1 MMPADQFHRVVAL
14 CRGPAVFRPAVVA
27 LAVTCSLF
35 VLSGCDDA
43 RPATAEPPPSR
54 FNSVKRDAG
63 NKAASSFCE
72 VSWPAG
78 EKKQA
83 FSAPATKPLPVPLD
97 AAKSAGGWRW
107 VNLWATWC
115 HPCIEEIGLLAKW
128 ETSLKKDGIPLDL
141 ELYSVDDDAAA
152 LSAWLGKKKMPGTVK
167 WLAGGAADLPA
178 VLTSL
183 GVDKAA
189 GIPVHALVD
198 PSGALRCVRT
208 GGVHDEDYGAV
219 KSILTGG

>member
-1 MMPADQFHRVVAL
+1 MFRSVVAV
-14 CRGPAVFRPAVVA
+14 AAVV
-27 LAVTCSLF
+27 LSLCT
-35 VLSGCDDA
+35 LPACDDGK
-43 RPATAEPPPSR
+43 PAASEPAPSR
-54 FNSVKRDAG
+54 FNGVKQSAG

-78 EKKQA
+78 EKA
-83 FSAPATKPLPVPLD
+83 HPFTTPAVKPLPVNVD
-97 AAKSAGGWRW
+97 APKPGGGWRW
-107 VNLWATWC
+107 INLWATWC
-115 HPCIEEIGLLAKW
+115 HPCIEEIGLLARW

-152 LSAWLGKKKMPGTVK
+152 LQAWLGKKKMPGTVK
-167 WLAGGAADLPA
+167 WLAGGAADLPT
-178 VLTSL
+178 VLTGL

-219 KSILTGG
+219 KAILTGG

>member
-1 MMPADQFHRVVAL
+1 MSRPVVA
-14 CRGPAVFRPAVVA
+14 VA
-27 LAVTCSLF
+27 AALLSLSALLA
-35 VLSGCDDA
+35 CDDGK
-43 RPATAEPPPSR
+43 PAAQEAAPSR
-54 FNSVKRDAG
+54 FDSVKHSAG

-78 EKKQA
+78 EKA
-83 FSAPATKPLPVPLD
+83 PHFATPATKPLPVKVDGP
-97 AAKSAGGWRW
+97 KSAGGWRW
-107 VNLWATWC
+107 INLWATWC
-115 HPCIEEIGLLAKW
+115 HPCIEEIGLLDRW
-128 ETSLKKDGIPLDL
+128 ETSLKKDGIALDL

-152 LSAWLGKKKMPGTVK
+152 LSAWLGKKKMPGTVN

-219 KSILTGG
+219 KAILTGG